1 MPSFKS
7 SKATSGDDF
16 FARSRRLDASST
28 AASVAQDFEL
38 LVIQVA
44 RRARIDDKAAGLM
57 VERCQQ
63 LIAEPPKNWDGVWTG
78 EMTLG
83 NDHNCKAAPG

>member
-38 LVIQVA
+38 LVFQVA

-57 VERCQQ
+57 VERCRQ
-63 LIAEPPKNWDGVWTG
+63 LIAEPPKNWDGVWAG
-78 EMTLG
+78 EMALG
-83 NDHNCKAAPG
+83 R